1 MMNRTPLRDLCVAT
15 ALSLMAAPALAQS
28 YEVTVNPQL
37 NGLDIK
43 VEPVDSPGLLVL
55 RLTNNSPTKVRC
67 EMKYNAPPQP
77 LYRTSTFV
85 DPGKTG
91 QSTFKAKRK
100 WHRVDVDVTCAP
112 AKEK

>member
-1 MMNRTPLRDLCVAT
+1 MMNRTLPGRLCAAIV
-15 ALSLMAAPALAQS
+15 LSLMAAPALAQS

-43 VEPVDSPGLLVL
+43 VEPVDSPDLLVL

-100 WHRVDVDVTCAP
+100 WHRVDVDVTCMP
-112 AKEK
+112 AQPR